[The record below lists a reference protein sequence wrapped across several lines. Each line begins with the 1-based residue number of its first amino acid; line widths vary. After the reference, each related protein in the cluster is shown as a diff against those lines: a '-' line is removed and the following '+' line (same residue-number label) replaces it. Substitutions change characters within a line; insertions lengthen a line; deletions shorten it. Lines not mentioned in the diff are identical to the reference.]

1 MTSSGP
7 RCPGRGDGFPP
18 GARGTIGGVPLL
30 MIVLT
35 VLVVGLL
42 TAALVWAVGAR
53 PGSLS
58 DQALADPTSSS
69 PYAGLPDGPV
79 VTDTVRDLRFDQVLR
94 GYRMDQ
100 VDEVLDRLVDELRQR
115 DHEIERLRGEGG
127 DGVRSGSVGLR
138 GLDPATH
145 PDVTTGP
152 LDVSEIVRAPA
163 GASLWTR
170 RDPDATRPAREPDRS
185 S

>member
-1 MTSSGP
+1 M
-7 RCPGRGDGFPP
+7 
-18 GARGTIGGVPLL
+18 PLL
-30 MIVLT
+30 TIVLT

-58 DQALADPTSSS
+58 DQALADPTSGS

-79 VTDTVRDLRFDQVLR
+79 ATDTVRGLRFDQVLR

-100 VDEVLDRLVDELRQR
+100 VDAVLDRLVDELRAR
-115 DHEIERLRGEGG
+115 DHEIDRLRAEPAWRG
-127 DGVRSGSVGLR
+127 DGR
-138 GLDPATH
+138 GAPVDPATH
-145 PDVTTGP
+145 PDVTAGP
-152 LDVSEIVRAPA
+152 LAVSEIVRPTA

-170 RDPDATRPAREPDRS
+170 RDPDAGTRPAREPDRPS
-185 S
+185 

>member
-94 GYRMDQ
+94 GYR
-100 VDEVLDRLVDELRQR
+100 LVDELRQR